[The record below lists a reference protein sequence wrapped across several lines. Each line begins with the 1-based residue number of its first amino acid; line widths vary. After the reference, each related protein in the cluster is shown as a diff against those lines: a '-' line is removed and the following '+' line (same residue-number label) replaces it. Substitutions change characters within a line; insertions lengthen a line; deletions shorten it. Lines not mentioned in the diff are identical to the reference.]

1 MEIRNIPY
9 SSTWVIRHQVMWP
22 DRTIEYVKL
31 PNDKDGQHF
40 GLFIEDKIV
49 SIVSVFL
56 VEKVAQF
63 RKFATLKEEQGK
75 GYGSRLLSY
84 VIEKLISSNIEKIWC
99 NARSNKAQYYE
110 RFGLRRT
117 NQSFSKGG
125 IDYVIMEM
133 TTANKRES
141 I

>member
-1 MEIRNIPY
+1 MEIRKIPY
-9 SSTWVIRHQVMWP
+9 SSTWAIRHQVMWP
-22 DRTIEYVKL
+22 DRPIEYVKL
-31 PNDKDGQHF
+31 PHDKEGQHF
-40 GLFIEDKIV
+40 GLFIEGKIV
-49 SIVSVFL
+49 SIVSIFL
-56 VEKVAQF
+56 VGKVAQF

-84 VIEKLISSNIEKIWC
+84 VIEDLISSDIEKIWC
-99 NARSNKAQYYE
+99 NARSNKALYYE

-125 IDYVIMEM
+125 IDYVIMEVI
-133 TTANKRES
+133 TANRCES

>member
-9 SSTWVIRHQVMWP
+9 SSTWAIRHQVMWP

-31 PNDKDGQHF
+31 PHDKDGQHF
-40 GLFIEDKIV
+40 GLFIEDEIV

-56 VEKVAQF
+56 VGKVAQF

-75 GYGSRLLSY
+75 GYGSRLLSF
-84 VIEKLISSNIEKIWC
+84 VIEELISSNIEKVWC
-99 NARSNKAQYYE
+99 NARSNKAKYYE

-117 NQSFSKGG
+117 NQSFSRGG
-125 IDYVIMEM
+125 IDYVIMEV

>member
-1 MEIRNIPY
+1 MEIRKIPY
-9 SSTWVIRHQVMWP
+9 SSTWAIRHQVMWP
-22 DRTIEYVKL
+22 DRPIEYVKL
-31 PNDKDGQHF
+31 PHDKEGQHF
-40 GLFIEDKIV
+40 GLFIEGKIV
-49 SIVSVFL
+49 SIVSIFL
-56 VEKVAQF
+56 VGKVAQF

-84 VIEKLISSNIEKIWC
+84 VIEDLISNDIEKIWC
-99 NARSNKAQYYE
+99 NARSNKALYYE

-125 IDYVIMEM
+125 IDYVIMEVI
-133 TTANKRES
+133 TANRCES

>member
-9 SSTWVIRHQVMWP
+9 SSTWAIRHQVMWP

-31 PNDKDGQHF
+31 PHDKDGQHF
-40 GLFIEDKIV
+40 GLFIEDEIV

-56 VEKVAQF
+56 VGKVAQF

-84 VIEKLISSNIEKIWC
+84 VIEKLISSNIEKVWC
-99 NARSNKAQYYE
+99 NARSNKAKYYE
-110 RFGLRRT
+110 RFGLQRT

>member
-1 MEIRNIPY
+1 MEIRKITY
-9 SSTWVIRHQVMWP
+9 SSTWAIRHQVMWP
-22 DRTIEYVKL
+22 DRPIEYVKL
-31 PNDKDGQHF
+31 PHDKEGQHF
-40 GLFIEDKIV
+40 GLFIEDEIV

-56 VEKVAQF
+56 VGKVAQF

-84 VIEKLISSNIEKIWC
+84 VIEDLISSDIEKIWC
-99 NARSNKAQYYE
+99 NARSNKALYYE

-133 TTANKRES
+133 TGKE
-141 I
+141 